1 MNFVFLVDTYER
13 WDINKDTSF
22 CFMLGAVRRGHN
34 VYILNEGGITRKN
47 GRILMC
53 VNQVQPQMNPA
64 EPFGPV
70 QRQILSEDRIDAVFI
85 RTDPPFDETYL
96 MQTWLLDLL
105 PKHIPVINEPAGLRD
120 CNEKIWATQFPEL
133 MPPTLV
139 SVQQNEI
146 LDFIHENELVVAK
159 PVNGF
164 GGKDIVRLSSTN
176 YVEENLTKLTRKW
189 TQEIIVQKY
198 IPEAEH
204 GDKRILL
211 LNGEPLGAV
220 LRVHGPDDFRN
231 NFMAGGSAHPT
242 EITLHEL
249 DICQTLKPHLQ
260 EKGLYFVGIDVI
272 GPYLTEVNVTSP
284 TCLQEI
290 NKLNGVHL
298 EDQVL
303 DFAEK
308 LIDQFRSPSTI

>member
-1 MNFVFLVDTYER
+1 MNFVFLVDKYEK

-22 CFMLGAVRRGHN
+22 CFMLGAARRGHT
-34 VYILNEGGITRKN
+34 VHILNEGGVTRKN

-53 VNQVQPQMNPA
+53 VNRVTPQPDPKY
-64 EPFGPV
+64 PFGEV
-70 QRQILSEDRIDAVFI
+70 TGMILTEEQIDAVFI

-96 MQTWLLDLL
+96 MQTWMLDLL
-105 PKHIPVINEPAGLRD
+105 PKHIPVINEPSGLRD
-120 CNEKIWATQFPEL
+120 CNEKIWATLFPEL

-139 SVQQNEI
+139 SQQQSEI
-146 LDFIHENELVVAK
+146 IRFIDENELVVAK

-164 GGKDIVRLSSTN
+164 GGQDIIRLSNTN
-176 YVEENLTKLTRKW
+176 YVEENLVKLTRRW
-189 TQEIIVQKY
+189 TREIIVQKY

-211 LNGEPLGAV
+211 LNGEPIGAV
-220 LRVHGPDDFRN
+220 LRVHGPHDFRN
-231 NFMAGGSAHPT
+231 NFMSGGTAHPA
-242 EITLHEL
+242 EITLHDL

-284 TCLQEI
+284 TCVQEI
-290 NKLNGVHL
+290 NALNNVRL
-298 EDQVL
+298 EDQVI
-303 DFAEK
+303 DFTEK